1 MTERKRDIP
10 RIDRILGVA
19 FVVGILLLLY
29 PTVSNW
35 WNEGRQTRVVES
47 YTETAEQLDDDER
60 TALLADAYTYNE
72 ALLEQANR
80 WHPTESFHARYE
92 ATLDVTGDGVMCW
105 LEIPKIDVRL
115 PVYHGVDDAELQEA
129 VGHLEGSSLPVG
141 GSSTHAVLSG
151 HRGLPSAR
159 LLTDIDQLVEGD
171 HFMVHVLDET
181 LTYEVDQIRIVE
193 PDEMDDLEI
202 EDGRDL
208 CTLVTCTPYGVNTHR
223 LLVRGH
229 RVANDPASVA
239 LEADAERV
247 DPQVVAP
254 LIAAPVLV
262 ALFALM
268 LWRTRQKPPTEAPTD
283 ENPSDRKDETH
294 E

>member
-1 MTERKRDIP
+1 MRR
-10 RIDRILGVA
+10 RIGNIVLVAA
-19 FVVGILLLLY
+19 FVVGVLLFVY
-29 PTVSNW
+29 PSVSEW
-35 WNEGRQTRVVES
+35 WNASRASRVVDS
-47 YTETAEQLDDDER
+47 YTSTVNEHAEEER
-60 TALLADAYTYNE
+60 ASMLEEARSYNE
-72 ALLEQANR
+72 SLLTLTDR
-80 WHPTESFHARYE
+80 YHPSSAVHERYLS
-92 ATLDVTGDGVMCW
+92 TLDPAGDGVMCW
-105 LEIPKIDVRL
+105 IEIPKISVRL
-115 PVYHGVDDAELQEA
+115 PVYHSVDDEVLNTG

-141 GSSTHAVLSG
+141 GPSTHAVLSG

-193 PDEMDDLEI
+193 PDELDDLEI
-202 EDGRDL
+202 EDGLDL

-229 RVANDPASVA
+229 RVAGDPASVA

-268 LWRTRQKPPTEAPTD
+268 LWRTRQKPPAKAPTD